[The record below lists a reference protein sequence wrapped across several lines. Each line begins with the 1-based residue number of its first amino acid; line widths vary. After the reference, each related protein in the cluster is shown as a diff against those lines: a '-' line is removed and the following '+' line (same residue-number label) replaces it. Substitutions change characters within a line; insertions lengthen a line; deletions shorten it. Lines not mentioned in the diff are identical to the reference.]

1 MNAQIFKFFPLIV
14 YRSNISLPEQEKNM
28 LIEEIKIMKQ
38 NSKNLREQNNLD
50 AWTGDVRGYELLHK
64 NKKFDQLFIEIKKKI
79 LEYLDTL
86 SIDKKQIDIYV
97 QRSWGTISN
106 QKENI
111 SPHAHLQ
118 SHISFAYYLKKDAGD
133 AKIVFYDK
141 EKPNEI
147 LPGLFDSKS
156 VKRKKIIKEVNLN
169 NAPSVYVEANEGDI
183 LIFPS
188 KTIHGTDPLA
198 NNDERISISAD
209 ITLIAKESKLLEHLV
224 PPIKNW
230 KKI

>member
-1 MNAQIFKFFPLIV
+1 MDAQIFKFFPLIV
-14 YRSNISLPEQEKNM
+14 YRSNISIPKQERGA
-28 LIEEIKIMKQ
+28 LIEEIRIMKQ
-38 NSKNLREQNNLD
+38 NSKNLREQNKLN
-50 AWTGDVRGYELLHK
+50 AWTGDVQGYELLHK
-64 NKKFDQLFIEIKKKI
+64 NPKFNQLFIEIKKKI

-133 AKIVFYDK
+133 AKIVFSDK

-198 NNDERISISAD
+198 NNNERISISAD
-209 ITLIAKESKLLEHLV
+209 ITLIAKESRLLEHLV
-224 PPIKNW
+224 PPIENW

>member
-1 MNAQIFKFFPLIV
+1 MDAQIFKFFPLLV
-14 YRSNISLPEQEKNM
+14 YRSNIFLPEKEKNI
-28 LIEEIKIMKQ
+28 LIEEIRNMKQ
-38 NSKNLREQNNLD
+38 NSKNLREQSNFD

-64 NKKFDQLFIEIKKKI
+64 NQKFNKLFVEIKKKI
-79 LEYLDTL
+79 IEYLNEL
-86 SIDKKQIDIYV
+86 SIDMKQIDIYV

-106 QKENI
+106 KKENI

-118 SHISFAYYLKKDAGD
+118 SHISFAYYLKKNPDD

-156 VKRKKIIKEVNLN
+156 IKRKKIIKEINLN
-169 NAPSVYVEANEGDI
+169 NAPSVYVDANEGDI

-198 NNDERISISAD
+198 DNNERISLSAD
-209 ITLIAKESKLLEHLV
+209 ISLVSKDSKLLEHIL
-224 PPIKNW
+224 PPLENW